1 MHMFWSFFLFF
12 IGGRQRQQFACQAGR
27 ENFQFSR
34 GNLWVKLKEKG
45 MFIDF
50 YSIRI

>member
-1 MHMFWSFFLFF
+1 MHMFWGFFLFF

-27 ENFQFSR
+27 GIFQFSR
-34 GNLWVKLKEKG
+34 GNLWVQLKEKG

-50 YSIRI
+50 YSINI